1 MAFGLPIVATNWR
14 GIPELVVKDKTGKL
28 CDVGSCDQFS
38 SALNELL
45 NNENLHKGMASL
57 ARSRYEKRYTH
68 TAFISAMR
76 NAFESVTN
84 EPKVQT
90 DA

>member
-1 MAFGLPIVATNWR
+1 MWDHVSNFLLLLIEFSKNDLIFLDNYTY
-14 GIPELVVKDKTGKL
+14 
-28 CDVGSCDQFS
+28 VGVHFRN
-38 SALNELL
+38 NELL
-45 NNENLHKGMASL
+45 NNENRHKEMASL

-68 TAFISAMR
+68 TAFISAMK